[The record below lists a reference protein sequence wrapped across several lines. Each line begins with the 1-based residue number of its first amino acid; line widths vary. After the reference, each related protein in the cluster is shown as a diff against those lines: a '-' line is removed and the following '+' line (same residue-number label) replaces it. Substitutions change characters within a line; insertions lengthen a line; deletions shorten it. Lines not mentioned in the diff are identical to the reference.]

1 MMGRLA
7 RADQFRVREDRIA
20 MLEAMEREDK
30 RRYGEEHSRERP
42 LRINSKDAAAHKE
55 SRNDE
60 NRLDRDSR

>member
-20 MLEAMEREDK
+20 ILEAMEREDK
-30 RRYGEEHSRERP
+30 RRYGEERPRERP